1 MKFIFCGILLLIP
14 PFTGMAV
21 TLAEKQAIVN
31 QLNLEIQE
39 LDKQLIKCKKNKTV
53 WQATTATGS
62 IGNILTGIGIVSK
75 AKQLKQLNAD
85 TQQKTE
91 GEGNDQ

>member
-31 QLNLEIQE
+31 QLNMEI
-39 LDKQLIKCKKNKTV
+39 KQLIKCKKNKTV

-85 TQQKTE
+85 AQQKTE
-91 GEGNDQ
+91 GEGNEQ